1 MTRMQQFQ
9 SVIDAWKRKDIEAVL
24 GAMTDDVVWHYAAAI
39 APPARGKAE
48 ARAFIE
54 AFGANIGEVRWRI
67 FHHSETGDRLFVEG
81 VDEYTSL
88 DGIDIAAPYAGVI
101 EFRDHFITERGAKLC
116 IVMEHAA
123 GGDLAA
129 LIDERRRSGRGDRGL
144 VGGVG
149 SKNAMTHLNLGTSIM
164 KVNGCANRNRT

>member
-67 FHHSETGDRLFVEG
+67 FHHSETADRLFVEG

-101 EFRDHFITERGAKLC
+101 EFR
-116 IVMEHAA
+116 
-123 GGDLAA
+123 GGQ
-129 LIDERRRSGRGDRGL
+129 ISGWRDYVDRGTIDRQKAGEGWPEHVREL
-144 VGGVG
+144 VGRP
-149 SKNAMTHLNLGTSIM
+149 AQ
-164 KVNGCANRNRT
+164 

>member
-67 FHHSETGDRLFVEG
+67 FHHSEVSAKFRVNFRVNFQRDMHVI
-81 VDEYTSL
+81 SL
-88 DGIDIAAPYAGVI
+88 PVVCSENRPKAG
-101 EFRDHFITERGAKLC
+101 T
-116 IVMEHAA
+116 
-123 GGDLAA
+123 
-129 LIDERRRSGRGDRGL
+129 
-144 VGGVG
+144 
-149 SKNAMTHLNLGTSIM
+149 N
-164 KVNGCANRNRT
+164 

>member
-67 FHHSETGDRLFVEG
+67 FHHSETGDRLSSRAWTNILASTG
-81 VDEYTSL
+81 STSPRPMP
-88 DGIDIAAPYAGVI
+88 A
-101 EFRDHFITERGAKLC
+101 
-116 IVMEHAA
+116 
-123 GGDLAA
+123 
-129 LIDERRRSGRGDRGL
+129 
-144 VGGVG
+144 
-149 SKNAMTHLNLGTSIM
+149 
-164 KVNGCANRNRT
+164 